1 MDSYEGDFIN
11 DNMDGSLN
19 EYILYLSV
27 LKDREFWNI
36 KMVHGI
42 GDALKWIIHMEEGYY
57 YLKKKIL

>member
-27 LKDREFWNI
+27 LKDREF
-36 KMVHGI
+36 
-42 GDALKWIIHMEEGYY
+42 
-57 YLKKKIL
+57 